1 MNRATTK
8 GPYVIV
14 IPAIDLADGKCV
26 RLRQG
31 DMDQQTVY
39 SDSPADMAR
48 HWEQQGAE
56 ILHVV
61 DLDGAMGGQSANLP
75 SIEAIVN
82 AISIPVEL
90 GGGLRT
96 VEDVRRVLGLG
107 VNWVIMGTSALRQ
120 PEQLKAALAEFADRI
135 IVGIDARD
143 GKVAVSGWT
152 ETSDISAVDLAREM
166 EAIGVQRLICT
177 DIATD
182 GMMVGPNIESL
193 RSIAEAVSIEV
204 IASGGVSKLADIV
217 ALKALEP
224 LGIIGAITGKALY
237 EGTLDLRE
245 AIQAGQSA

>member
-1 MNRATTK
+1 M
-8 GPYVIV
+8 IV
-14 IPAIDLADGKCV
+14 IPAIDLAAGKCV

-31 DMDQQTVY
+31 DMNQQTVY

-48 HWEQQGAE
+48 HWADQGAE

-61 DLDGAMGGQSANLP
+61 DLDGAMGGRSANLP
-75 SIEAIVN
+75 AIEAIVG

-96 VEDVRRVLGLG
+96 ADDVRRVLGLG
-107 VNWVIMGTSALRQ
+107 VQWAIMGTSALRNR
-120 PEQLKAALAEFADRI
+120 PEVETAVRQFPGQV

-143 GKVAVSGWT
+143 GKVAVAGWV
-152 ETSDISAVDLAREM
+152 ETSEVTAVDLAREM
-166 EAIGVQRLICT
+166 QAIGVTRLICT

-182 GMMVGPNIESL
+182 GMLVGPNLESL
-193 RSIAEAVSIEV
+193 RSIAEAVDIAV
-204 IASGGVSKLADIV
+204 IASGGVSKLEDIV

-237 EGTLDLRE
+237 EGTLDLKE
-245 AIQAGQSA
+245 AIVAAR

>member
-1 MNRATTK
+1 M
-8 GPYVIV
+8 IV

-31 DMDQQTVY
+31 DMNQQTVY
-39 SDSPADMAR
+39 SESPADMAR
-48 HWEQQGAE
+48 HWEAQGAE

-75 SIEAIVN
+75 SIEAIVK

-96 VEDVRRVLGLG
+96 VQDVRRVLSLG
-107 VNWVIMGTSALRQ
+107 VQWAIVGTSALRNR
-120 PEQLKAALAEFADRI
+120 PAVEQAVAAFPGQI

-143 GKVAVSGWT
+143 GKVAVAGWV
-152 ETSDISAVDLAREM
+152 ETSEVTAVDLAQQM
-166 EAIGVQRLICT
+166 QAIGVTRLICT

-182 GMMVGPNIESL
+182 GMMIGPNVESL
-193 RSIAEAVSIEV
+193 RSIAQAVDIDV

-224 LGIIGAITGKALY
+224 IGVIGAITGKALY
-237 EGTLDLRE
+237 EGTLDLAE
-245 AIQAGQSA
+245 AIAAARG

>member
-1 MNRATTK
+1 M
-8 GPYVIV
+8 IV
-14 IPAIDLADGKCV
+14 IPAIDLAAGKCV

-31 DMDQQTVY
+31 DMNQQTVY

-48 HWEQQGAE
+48 HWEEQGAE

-61 DLDGAMGGQSANLP
+61 DLDGAMGGRLANLP
-75 SIEAIVN
+75 AVEAIVG

-96 VEDVRRVLGLG
+96 ADDVARVLGLG
-107 VNWVIMGTSALRQ
+107 VQWAIMGTSALRNR
-120 PEQLKAALAEFADRI
+120 PEVETAIKRFPGRL

-152 ETSDISAVDLAREM
+152 ETSDISAVDLAKQM
-166 EAIGVQRLICT
+166 QGLGVTRLICT

-182 GMMVGPNIESL
+182 GMLVGPNLESL
-193 RSIAEAVSIEV
+193 RTIAEAVDIAV
-204 IASGGVSKLADIV
+204 IASGGVSKLEDIV

-224 LGIIGAITGKALY
+224 LGVIGAITGKALY
-237 EGTLDLRE
+237 EGTLELK
-245 AIQAGQSA
+245 AAMAAAK

>member
-1 MNRATTK
+1 L
-8 GPYVIV
+8 IV
-14 IPAIDLADGKCV
+14 IPAIDLAAGKCV

-31 DMDQQTVY
+31 DMNQQTVY

-48 HWEQQGAE
+48 HWEEQGAE

-61 DLDGAMGGQSANLP
+61 DLDGAMGGRLANLP
-75 SIEAIVN
+75 AVEAIVG

-96 VEDVRRVLGLG
+96 ADDVARVLGLG
-107 VNWVIMGTSALRQ
+107 VQWAIMGTSALRNR
-120 PEQLKAALAEFADRI
+120 PEVETAIKRFPGRL

-152 ETSDISAVDLAREM
+152 ETSDISAVDLAKQM
-166 EAIGVQRLICT
+166 QGLGVTRLICT

-182 GMMVGPNIESL
+182 GMLVGPNLESL
-193 RSIAEAVSIEV
+193 RTIAEAVDIAV
-204 IASGGVSKLADIV
+204 IASGGVSKLEDIV

-224 LGIIGAITGKALY
+224 LGVIGAITGKALY
-237 EGTLDLRE
+237 EGTLELK
-245 AIQAGQSA
+245 AAMAAAK

>member
-1 MNRATTK
+1 M
-8 GPYVIV
+8 IV
-14 IPAIDLADGKCV
+14 IPAIDLAAGKCV

-31 DMDQQTVY
+31 DMDQQTIY
-39 SDSPADMAR
+39 SDTPADMAR

-75 SIEAIVN
+75 SIEAIVR
-82 AISIPVEL
+82 AIDIPVEL

-96 VEDVRRVLGLG
+96 VQDVRRVLDLG
-107 VNWVIMGTSALRQ
+107 VQWAIMGTSALRQ
-120 PEQLKAALAEFADRI
+120 PEQLKAALAEFGRDSAESPI

-152 ETSDISAVDLAREM
+152 ETSDIGAVDLAQRM
-166 EAIGVQRLICT
+166 EALGVQRLICT

-182 GMMVGPNIESL
+182 GMMVGPNLDSL
-193 RSIAEAVSIEV
+193 RTIAEAVDVVI
-204 IASGGVSKLADIV
+204 IASGGVSQLEDIIG
-217 ALKALEP
+217 LKQLEP

-237 EGTLDLRE
+237 EGTLDLAE
-245 AIQAGQSA
+245 AIAAARR

>member
-1 MNRATTK
+1 L
-8 GPYVIV
+8 IV
-14 IPAIDLADGKCV
+14 IPAIDLAAGKCV

-31 DMDQQTVY
+31 DMHQQTVY

-56 ILHVV
+56 VLHVV

-75 SIEAIVN
+75 SIEAIVQ

-96 VEDVRRVLGLG
+96 VDDVRRVLGLG
-107 VNWVIMGTSALRQ
+107 VQWAIMGTSALRQ
-120 PEQLKAALAEFADRI
+120 PEELKAALAEYGERI

-152 ETSDISAVDLAREM
+152 ETSDISAVDLAEQM
-166 EAIGVQRLICT
+166 QALGVQRLICT

-193 RSIAEAVSIEV
+193 RALAEAVDIAI

-224 LGIIGAITGKALY
+224 LGVIGAITGKALY
-237 EGTLDLRE
+237 EGTLDLKE
-245 AIQAGQSA
+245 AVKAAR

>member
-1 MNRATTK
+1 L
-8 GPYVIV
+8 IV
-14 IPAIDLADGKCV
+14 IPAIDLAAGKCV

-31 DMDQQTVY
+31 DMNQQTVY

-48 HWEQQGAE
+48 HWEEQGAE

-61 DLDGAMGGQSANLP
+61 DLDGAMGGRLANLP
-75 SIEAIVN
+75 AVEAIVG

-96 VEDVRRVLGLG
+96 ADDVARVLGLG
-107 VNWVIMGTSALRQ
+107 VQWAIMGTSALRNR
-120 PEQLKAALAEFADRI
+120 PEVETAIKRFPGRL

-152 ETSDISAVDLAREM
+152 ETSDISAVDLAKQM
-166 EAIGVQRLICT
+166 QGLGVTRLICT

-182 GMMVGPNIESL
+182 GMLVGPNLESL
-193 RSIAEAVSIEV
+193 RTIAEAVDIAV
-204 IASGGVSKLADIV
+204 IASGGVSKREDIV

-224 LGIIGAITGKALY
+224 LGVIGAITGKALY
-237 EGTLDLRE
+237 EGTLELK
-245 AIQAGQSA
+245 AAMAAAK

>member
-1 MNRATTK
+1 M
-8 GPYVIV
+8 IV
-14 IPAIDLADGKCV
+14 IPAIDLADGRCV

-31 DMDQQTVY
+31 DMNQQTVY

-48 HWEQQGAE
+48 HWEAQGAE

-61 DLDGAMGGQSANLP
+61 DLDGAMGGESANLA
-75 SIEAIVN
+75 SIEAIVK

-96 VEDVRRVLGLG
+96 AADVRRVLGLG
-107 VNWVIMGTSALRQ
+107 VHWAIMGTSALRNR
-120 PEQLKAALAEFADRI
+120 PEVEAAVNEFPGRI

-143 GKVAVSGWT
+143 GKVAVAGWV
-152 ETSDISAVDLAREM
+152 ETSEVTAVDLAREM
-166 EAIGVQRLICT
+166 EAVGVTRLICT

-182 GMMVGPNIESL
+182 GMMVGPNVASL
-193 RSIAEAVSIEV
+193 RSIAEAVGIEV

-224 LGIIGAITGKALY
+224 VGVVGAITGKALY
-237 EGTLDLRE
+237 EGTLDLRD
-245 AIQAGQSA
+245 AIVAGKSA